1 MIAVFVALLV
11 AVLVLCFL
19 SVMIVDILLE
29 GLGTI
34 DNIVGDSGPISP
46 VPVVTGVATDF
57 FLTIFF
63 FFTTLSFLSPVFIE
77 ALLLLSD
84 NALILTSSVVASL
97 RGEGL
102 DLDLGEGAMS
112 PDFRGGVL
120 DGVDRDLSS
129 STDCVC
135 PDSCD
140 AKGTAFIAAV
150 E

>member
-1 MIAVFVALLV
+1 M
-11 AVLVLCFL
+11 
-19 SVMIVDILLE
+19 SD
-29 GLGTI
+29 GSQQ
-34 DNIVGDSGPISP
+34 IVGDSGPISP

-129 STDCVC
+129 STDCVTTGVKH
-135 PDSCD
+135 SLRLLSRSRSSSLSS
-140 AKGTAFIAAV
+140 AEIHV
-150 E
+150 ELEVVVELNHVWFET